1 MSEGIESKLG
11 AILSDP
17 SAMAGI
23 MNIVK
28 GLSGDTKPHEGGD
41 TYESKADADKSRDSI
56 PAAVSY
62 PNIRPKPKDSARN
75 IGLLCALRPFL
86 CEERAKKLDVIIEI
100 MKIVDLTELFKVKE
114 E

>member
-41 TYESKADADKSRDSI
+41 TYESKADADKSRVRLRAAYRKMPAVRNHFFIGIFGFITQRDS
-56 PAAVSY
+56 V
-62 PNIRPKPKDSARN
+62 
-75 IGLLCALRPFL
+75 
-86 CEERAKKLDVIIEI
+86 
-100 MKIVDLTELFKVKE
+100 KIFVDIFP
-114 E
+114 

>member
-41 TYESKADADKSRDSI
+41 TYESKADAD
-56 PAAVSY
+56 
-62 PNIRPKPKDSARN
+62 
-75 IGLLCALRPFL
+75 
-86 CEERAKKLDVIIEI
+86 
-100 MKIVDLTELFKVKE
+100 
-114 E
+114 